1 MRAIVTMGTA
11 LGVAL
16 AVPVAAFAHGGSH
29 PTPWPTPGTPTPGGT
44 PPPSGKPPSG
54 GSRSTGQG
62 PAASTGGWEK
72 WWELNKWSFTS
83 VARTDVQ
90 LSGGT
95 DVASPE
101 EQSAAKT
108 TLTKWLL
115 ECLAHEYY
123 DIRSAAAL
131 ALGKAGDRAATDK
144 LIALIDDSNKEVQ
157 ESAVLALGLLKNE
170 SVLPTIVSKV
180 LSNPALPTRLR
191 AAGAIAIGFIGSKA
205 GTPELAKLL
214 KDAKED
220 EVKYGAL
227 AGLGLLADESA
238 GPHLIKVLFDKK
250 APEPIRAYAATAL
263 GKCGVVNFTLI
274 EGDKE
279 KKINV
284 PQYLV
289 HILKGEP
296 KERLLAQSAVQ
307 ALGALDA
314 VAQIEDVGWV
324 LDQHRDKPTQSFAAL
339 VLARLAKKGNDKHK
353 AWARNKLE
361 KLLDGRNHDARGFA
375 AIALGLL
382 GEAPSAVP
390 LRKSFENESDP
401 SLKAACAIGLGLLK
415 DEASVP
421 AFQGKIMASS
431 DTKLRGYCCIALGLI
446 GHQNAVKDLE
456 RVVEISTVPELK
468 AAAAI
473 SLAMMGNQR
482 AMPVLLKSLSEA
494 SNYVRQSTIV
504 ALGYFRNTR
513 AVKPIQDVFDAADTN
528 QETKAI
534 CVVALGYIID
544 RFDRPVFK
552 QLAVDF
558 NYLLPGE
565 MTEQVLKLFDGR
577 IARYKHPKEVIVVE
591 ALPKTAL
598 GKIRKEDVR
607 QMVARAGCSQS
618 T

>member
-1 MRAIVTMGTA
+1 MGGKGGERNEWHYTVRARA
-11 LGVAL
+11 
-16 AVPVAAFAHGGSH
+16 
-29 PTPWPTPGTPTPGGT
+29 
-44 PPPSGKPPSG
+44 
-54 GSRSTGQG
+54 
-62 PAASTGGWEK
+62 
-72 WWELNKWSFTS
+72 
-83 VARTDVQ
+83 DVV
-90 LSGGT
+90 LSGGGDAIPT
-95 DVASPE
+95 QE
-101 EQSAAKT
+101 EAGKAKT
-108 TLTKWLL
+108 MLTDWLL
-115 ECLAHEYY
+115 KQCDHEYY

-565 MTEQVLKLFDGR
+565 MTEQVLKLF
-577 IARYKHPKEVIVVE
+577 
-591 ALPKTAL
+591 
-598 GKIRKEDVR
+598 
-607 QMVARAGCSQS
+607 
-618 T
+618 

>member
-1 MRAIVTMGTA
+1 MSMRLAIRPVAMFSLVA
-11 LGVAL
+11 CAL
-16 AVPVAAFAHGGSH
+16 AVPATAFAHGGSH
-29 PTPWPTPGTPTPGGT
+29 PTPWPSPSGGT
-44 PPPSGKPPSG
+44 PSG
-54 GSRSTGQG
+54 GTGSG
-62 PAASTGGWEK
+62 SGGGAGGTRAGGGGSGAGSWEK
-72 WWELNKWSFTS
+72 WWELNKWQYT
-83 VARTDVQ
+83 VAARADVV
-90 LSGGT
+90 LSGGGDAIPT
-95 DVASPE
+95 ADES
-101 EQSAAKT
+101 SKAKT
-108 TLTKWLL
+108 MLTEWLVAQ
-115 ECLAHEYY
+115 CAHEYY
-123 DIRSAAAL
+123 DIRSASAL
-131 ALGKAGDRAATDK
+131 ALGKSGDKSATETLVK
-144 LIALIDDSNKEVQ
+144 LLDDSNREVQ
-157 ESAVLALGLLKNE
+157 ESAVLALGLMKDE
-170 SVLPTIVSKV
+170 KVLATIVERV
-180 LSNPALPTRLR
+180 LAVTTHPGRLR
-191 AAGAIAIGFIGSKA
+191 AAGAIALGFIGSKA
-205 GTPELAKLL
+205 ATPELAKVLFDP
-214 KDAKED
+214 KSDN

-250 APEPIRAYAATAL
+250 LDEALRAYAATAL
-263 GKCGVVNFTLI
+263 GKCGVTVFTLA
-274 EGDKE
+274 EGGKE
-279 KKINV
+279 QPINV
-284 PQYLV
+284 PKYLG
-289 HILKGEP
+289 HILKGEQ
-296 KERLLAQSAVQ
+296 KERMLAQSAVQ
-307 ALGALDA
+307 AIGALEA
-314 VAQIEDVGWV
+314 
-324 LDQHRDKPTQSFAAL
+324 LDQFETVYGVLENHRDKPTQNYAAL
-339 VLARLAKKGNDKHK
+339 VLARLAKKGSDKHK
-353 AWARNKLE
+353 AAARNRLE

-528 QETKAI
+528 KETKAI

-544 RFDRPVFK
+544 RYDRPVFK

-565 MTEQVLKLFDGR
+565 MTELVLKLF
-577 IARYKHPKEVIVVE
+577 
-591 ALPKTAL
+591 
-598 GKIRKEDVR
+598 
-607 QMVARAGCSQS
+607 
-618 T
+618 